1 VPPCRQLKAV
11 ANAAAQLDAKLRP
24 AAAAGSLSARCQVWA
39 ASKFIR
45 GAAIL
50 VHHLSLDED
59 VVAQLCKAAAVLLGS
74 GGLLLQAAANKPG
87 GLSKLT
93 VGIVK
98 TASASAEAADQM
110 EAVQQLFLCLEAHPR
125 AAAEFAASTARPDR
139 LLGWLSSVVELL
151 LVSED
156 QPSGK
161 GLESHAQHN
170 TCNNNN

>member
-1 VPPCRQLKAV
+1 V

-50 VHHLSLDED
+50 ANYLSLAED

-74 GGLLLQAAANKPG
+74 GGLLLQFAVRKPG
-87 GLSKLT
+87 ELSKWPA
-93 VGIVK
+93 VGSF
-98 TASASAEAADQM
+98 ASASATTEAAGQM
-110 EAVQQLFLCLEAHPR
+110 EAVQQLLLCVEAHPR
-125 AAAEFAASTARPDR
+125 AAAEFAASTARPDQ
-139 LLGWLSSVVELL
+139 LLGWLSSVVEVL
-151 LVSED
+151 LVSEN

-161 GLESHAQHN
+161 GLDHMRSRTPA
-170 TCNNNN
+170 